1 MTEIVRE
8 VRLIVNEFG
17 NGFINLEDGRI
28 IYIKKGDIFKWW
40 IGKVDAKI
48 WEVNDL
54 WYGHILEQD
63 IIGRVYVGQI
73 HHTYNSHFY
82 CIIHGRGQI
91 AIPISSCTDYYPKYT
106 WVKVQVTENK
116 NSIIEGRIVKKI
128 PNDVDEIA
136 QELFDLEELKE
147 TSDATLN
154 IPVRKDLTDLYT
166 FTIDGPTTQDCDDAF
181 SVKDEGIIWRVWV
194 HISDVSEYFNPE
206 KTPEL
211 FWKIVER
218 GTTIYGD
225 KRCWPMIPSNYAH
238 NICSIL
244 PDKITK
250 THTCEFTVNKET
262 GEVAAVN
269 MYWSQI
275 KSSEKRTYES
285 PGDLTGLREGAI
297 WIKKQMDELD
307 FYKPEYE
314 SMDVVKFWMIMTNCT
329 MAKTIHRIYRSHPAP
344 PPDSIKRFTESGE
357 TREAFKE
364 YIKTHKTDLDIWRMK
379 RIMPRANY
387 NEDEK
392 MGHWA
397 LGIFEPEVYTHWTSP
412 IRRGTDLL
420 NQCLLKGY
428 KIDNVQQ
435 MIQKINEARVF
446 SDTVERWYTKFQ
458 SLQKMTK
465 GLKLS
470 GQIVDVLPTGI
481 VVYIGEPYSD
491 STTIHI
497 SQLSKE
503 HLEYNNKSLISSTK
517 SYKINDT
524 IELSVK
530 SCEFGSCVFEI

>member
-1 MTEIVRE
+1 MTEIIRE
-8 VRLIVNEFG
+8 KRLIINEFG
-17 NGFINLEDGRI
+17 NGFINLEDGRT
-28 IYIKKGDIFKWW
+28 IYIKKQDIFKWW
-40 IGKVDAKI
+40 TGNVDAEI
-48 WEVNDL
+48 WKVNDL
-54 WYGHILEQD
+54 WYGRILEQD
-63 IIGRVYVGQI
+63 VIGKTFVGQI
-73 HHTYNSHFY
+73 HHTYNGNFY
-82 CIIHGRGQI
+82 CFIQGRGQI
-91 AIPISSCTDYYPKYT
+91 EIPISSCTDYYPKYT
-106 WVKVQVTENK
+106 WVKVHITENN
-116 NSIIEGRIVKKI
+116 NSIIKGRIIKKI
-128 PNDVDEIA
+128 LDNVDEIA
-136 QELFDLEELKE
+136 KELFDLEELKE
-147 TSDATLN
+147 TRNYNPTTE
-154 IPVRKDLTDLYT
+154 IRKDLTHLYT

-181 SVKDEGIIWRVWV
+181 SIQDEPANWRVWV
-194 HISDVSEYFNPE
+194 HISDVSEYFNPDSA
-206 KTPEL
+206 EL
-211 FWKIVER
+211 FEKIINR

-225 KRCWPMIPSNYAH
+225 KKSWPMIPPEYAH

-244 PDKITK
+244 PNKITK
-250 THTCEFTVNKET
+250 THTCEFIVNKET
-262 GEVAAVN
+262 GEVKPID

-275 KSSEKRTYES
+275 KSNEKRTYELA
-285 PGDLTGLREGAI
+285 GDLTGLREGAM

-329 MAKTIHRIYRSHPAP
+329 MAKTIHKIYRSHPAP
-344 PPDSIKRFTESGE
+344 PPDSIKRFTETGD

-364 YIKTHKTDLDIWRMK
+364 YIKTHKTKLDMWRMK
-379 RIMPRANY
+379 HIMPRANY
-387 NEDEK
+387 NEDET

-428 KIDNVQQ
+428 NLDNLQQ
-435 MIQKINEARVF
+435 MIQKINEARLF

-481 VVYIGEPYSD
+481 VVYVGEPYND

-503 HLEYNNKSLISSTK
+503 HLEFKDKTLSNTIK
-517 SYKINDT
+517 SYKNNDT
-524 IELSVK
+524 IELTVK